1 MGIVVQFRG
10 GGGIVVVAVVVVEHT
25 FGSRMRLG
33 LGRLQGGAGAAAG
46 GCNFACLPEQI
57 VGVGVGVAFAVE
69 AAYMENHNI
78 VASGFE
84 SLDQGQ

>member
-1 MGIVVQFRG
+1 MGIVVQFG
-10 GGGIVVVAVVVVEHT
+10 VGGGIVVVVVLVEHT

-33 LGRLQGGAGAAAG
+33 LGRLQGGTGAG
-46 GCNFACLPEQI
+46 GECNFACLPQQI
-57 VGVGVGVAFAVE
+57 VGVGVAFAGE
-69 AAYMENHNI
+69 AAYMENHDI